1 MIRWNKL
8 FLVSI
13 FLLTIFSIGAVCAAD
28 NVTADDLA
36 VDNKGDELAIDSSSS
51 DNLKTNGEDIA
62 VGDNVNSSGNSKLSE
77 NANEVLSDPVT
88 PKYTIDVDLP
98 EASSGRYNLQ
108 WGQSIKIHGLY
119 ENATGNVTVT
129 FADETYTCFL
139 DKGAFDLE
147 ITKYKKISNNQN
159 LVVKYN
165 GDSNFKPASKT
176 LYIHVKLDDV
186 VANDANYGQIAF
198 IDVNLYNATGNVTFR
213 YNGRNYTGK
222 LENGRFIQEFT
233 NYTLGKNDVDFYY
246 SGDDKYNSISKSLS
260 FTVNANINEPTIYNL
275 QPAIINAYLGD
286 ATGKV
291 NFTFNGQTY
300 VVDIKNG
307 IASHEFTNYEIGE
320 NTVEVKY
327 SGDSIFNPFT
337 KEIKF
342 TVLDKQDSEIYA
354 SVYQNNGVNVV
365 SVYIP
370 YSNGT
375 VNVTING
382 KQHVLDLVDCLAL
395 YPISASDDIKNIK
408 VVYAGNERL
417 NAGKTSTFLKLN
429 NVVNADSWK
438 YYFNQNNAGKLFDFI
453 PEGIT
458 LDFQGRIINDNPD
471 PDYKCFIDISKPVN
485 VISSTKDAY
494 IDLNTTAG
502 SLLGEN
508 PGNRFTVSY
517 GGSGSNISGIYL
529 HNTQLWISNTS
540 HVVFDNISV
549 VVEDQRV
556 GSGVGATS
564 VRDNSSYILIK
575 NSYFYTRNN
584 GGSST
589 FTFSWANYCT
599 FDNNTVKAEGL
610 VGNLLY
616 LNIYNIA
623 GLPDSEIKGPVNTY
637 NKFTNN
643 RLYGKEGSAI
653 SVGIMVEGMFN
664 IIENNTLYK
673 CSIGPSNGFKNPH
686 DNYYIGNV
694 LIEGAGITAQP
705 NSILY
710 NNIVP
715 GTFNT
720 GVNSIAYN
728 NTVLKAMT
736 VGAGSEVYNNTVGGF
751 TLSGAGSSIHDNTV
765 NGITKISQAN
775 INVYNNNF
783 IGDNAIQFSNANAKN
798 VTFKNNNVLGY
809 IEFTANAKNNTIA
822 NNTIVTSQDYAVNL
836 KTYTDTNCDVVDNY
850 LSSKDKFGNA
860 AVNHAADE
868 TLVVDNYQNAV
879 ATISVDVNVKNAK
892 VGETVV
898 FSVVTNETSISSA
911 TIIVGTKTY
920 NVSLS
925 NGKGSISVN
934 DLLAGEYDVVVISND
949 NTFSARNTTKLNV
962 TKYAA
967 PKIVVEIPKI
977 TQGSDAYITV
987 KIGDATGSVTLNIAG
1002 EDIRADLSNGIA
1014 TIKVPALDIGD
1025 YNITIK
1031 YSGDNKYLANETN
1044 SSLTVNKNKDV
1055 KISFS
1060 NLIFYGNADNIT
1072 ISFKDWEGADIY
1084 NADVTITIGS
1094 DVYELV
1100 TDVNGEVTITNLKL
1114 TAGKYPIKAVFNAVA
1129 GEYDAKTVEEVII
1142 VKQKSVISIVDI
1154 SNNAIVGNL
1163 KDIDGNAI
1171 ANAQIVYTIDGA
1183 NRQTVITG
1191 NDGSFVIAAKSNGLY
1206 TFVFEGNEIAD
1217 SSSASVKLNNVVTP
1231 TKKSTTIK
1239 ASNKKFKAKAK
1250 KKIVSVALLSGK
1262 TKVSSKVISLKI
1274 NKKTYKAK
1282 TNKKGIAKIKVKLS
1296 KKGKYSG
1303 VVKFAGDSSYDG
1315 SSKKI
1320 KLIVK

>member
-1 MIRWNKL
+1 MIRLNKL

-28 NVTADDLA
+28 NVTADNLA
-36 VDNKGDELAIDSSSS
+36 VDNDGDELAIDSSSS

-62 VGDNVNSSGNSKLSE
+62 VGDNVNSSGNSKLCE
-77 NANEVLSDPVT
+77 NANDVLSDPVT

-98 EASSGRYNLQ
+98 EAASGRYNLQ

-129 FADETYTCFL
+129 FADESYTCFL

-159 LVVKYN
+159 LIVKYN
-165 GDSNFKPASKT
+165 GDSNFKSVSKT

-186 VANDANYGQIAF
+186 VANGADYGQIAF
-198 IDVNLYNATGNVTFR
+198 IDVNLHNATGNVSFT
-213 YNGRNYTGK
+213 YNGRTYNGK

-233 NYTLGKNDVDFYY
+233 NYTLGKNNVDFYY

-275 QPAIINAYLGD
+275 QPAIINVYLGD

-300 VVDIKNG
+300 VADIKNG
-307 IASHEFTNYEIGE
+307 IASQEIPNYAIGE

-327 SGDSIFNPFT
+327 SGDSKFNQFT

-354 SVYQNNGVNVV
+354 GVYQNNGVNVV

-382 KQHVLDLVDCLAL
+382 KQHVLELVDCLAL

-438 YYFNQNNAGKLFDFI
+438 YYFNQNNGGKLFDFI

-458 LDFQGRIINDNPD
+458 LDFQGKIINDNPD
-471 PDYKCFIDISKPVN
+471 PDYKCFIVISKPVN

-584 GGSST
+584 GGSTT

-599 FDNNTVKAEGL
+599 FDNNTVKAEGN

-623 GLPDSEIKGPVNTY
+623 GLPDSEIKGPVNSY

-643 RLYGKEGSAI
+643 RVYGKEGSAI
-653 SVGIMVEGMFN
+653 SVGIMVEGMYN

-673 CSIGPSNGFKNPH
+673 CSISTSVGSKNAH

-710 NNIVP
+710 NNIAP

-720 GVNSIAYN
+720 GVNSTAYN

-783 IGDNAIQFSNANAKN
+783 IGDNAIQFSNTNAKN
-798 VTFKNNNVLGY
+798 VIFKNNYVLGY

-836 KTYTDTNCDVVDNY
+836 NTYTDTNCDVVDNY

-860 AVNHAADE
+860 AVNHVEDE

-879 ATISVDVNVKNAK
+879 ATISVDVNVNNAK

-898 FSVVTNETSISSA
+898 FTVVTNETSISSA

-934 DLLAGEYDVVVISND
+934 DLLAGQYDVVVVSND

-962 TKYAA
+962 TKNAA
-967 PKIVVEIPKI
+967 PEIVVEIPKI
-977 TQGSDAYITV
+977 TQGSEAFIVV
-987 KIGDATGSVTLNIAG
+987 KIGDATGSVTLNING
-1002 EDIRADLSNGIA
+1002 EDIKSDLKDGIA
-1014 TIKVPALDIGD
+1014 TIKVPVLNAGE
-1025 YNITIK
+1025 YNITIN
-1031 YSGDNKYLANETN
+1031 YSGDDRYLANGTN

-1060 NLIFYGNADNIT
+1060 NLIFNGVTGDIT
-1072 ISFKDWEGADIY
+1072 ISFKDWEDAGIY

-1100 TDVNGEVTITNLKL
+1100 TDVNGDVTITNLKL
-1114 TAGKYPIKAVFNAVA
+1114 TRGKYPIKAVFNAVPD
-1129 GEYDAKTVEEVII
+1129 EYDEKTAQEFII
-1142 VKQKSVISIVDI
+1142 VKQQSVINIVDI
-1154 SNNAIVGNL
+1154 SNKAISGNL
-1163 KDIDGNAI
+1163 KDIDGKAI
-1171 ANAQIVYTIDGA
+1171 AGAKIVYTVGA
-1183 NRQTVITG
+1183 NKKTVITAK
-1191 NDGSFVIAAKSNGLY
+1191 DGSFVIAAKSNGVY
-1206 TFVFEGNEIAD
+1206 KIVFEGDETAA
-1217 SSSASVKLNNVVTP
+1217 SASATIKLNNVVTP

-1239 ASNKKFKAKAK
+1239 ASNKKFKVKAK
-1250 KKIVSVALLSGK
+1250 NKIVSVVLLSGK
-1262 TKVSSKVISLKI
+1262 TKLASKVISLKI
-1274 NKKTYKAK
+1274 NKKTFKAK
-1282 TNKKGIAKIKVKLS
+1282 TNKKGVAKIKVKLS

-1303 VVKFAGDSSYDG
+1303 VVSFAGDSGYTG

-1320 KLIVK
+1320 ILVVK